1 MFKNNSSMNVAV
13 VTGGNKGIGLGISKK
28 LLKNKYKVI
37 VGGRSSYEDQETSKK
52 IDFIRTDLKYF
63 ESHKELAET
72 AIKKYGQLNVYIN
85 NVGISE
91 WKPIKE
97 VNKDFLDKLIQTNLY
112 SAIWGCKA
120 AEMFLSEYG
129 SIINISSIAGK
140 RGSKNNSIYVAT
152 KFAMNGLTQSLA
164 KELGEKKIRVN
175 AICPVLIKTKGL
187 LKALK
192 QKSSPVKNDLNNF
205 FDNFEKSQTALN
217 RLPTSEEVA
226 EMVVFLASQKAS
238 AITGQC
244 INVDCGV
251 FPQ

>member
-1 MFKNNSSMNVAV
+1 MNVAV
-13 VTGGNKGIGLGISKK
+13 VTGGNKGIGLGISKE
-28 LLKNKYKVI
+28 LLKNNYKVI
-37 VGGRSSYEDQETSKK
+37 VGGRSSYEDRESFAK
-52 IDFIRTDLKYF
+52 IDFIKADLASYDG
-63 ESHKELAET
+63 HKQLAET
-72 AIKKYGQLNVYIN
+72 AIKKYGKLNLYVN

-97 VNKDFLDKLIQTNLY
+97 VDEYFLNKLIKTNLY
-112 SAIWGCKA
+112 SAFWGCKV
-120 AEMFLSEYG
+120 AEKFLSENS

-140 RGSKNNSIYVAT
+140 RGSKNNSVYVAT

-164 KELGEKKIRVN
+164 KELGSKKIRVN
-175 AICPVLIKTKGL
+175 AICPVLIKTEGL
-187 LKALK
+187 IQALN
-192 QKSSPVKNDLNNF
+192 QNYSPVESTLDNF
-205 FDNFEKSQTALN
+205 FGDFQKSQTALN

-226 EMVVFLASQKAS
+226 SMVVFLASESAS

>member
-1 MFKNNSSMNVAV
+1 MNVAV
-13 VTGGNKGIGLGISKK
+13 VTGGNKGIGLGISKE
-28 LLKNKYKVI
+28 LLKNNYKVI
-37 VGGRSSYEDQETSKK
+37 VGGRSSYEDRETSES
-52 IDFIRTDLKYF
+52 IDFIKTDLKYY

-72 AIKKYGQLNVYIN
+72 AIKKYGKLNVYIN

-91 WKPIKE
+91 WKPISE

-120 AEMFLSEYG
+120 AEIFLNENG

-140 RGSKNNSIYVAT
+140 RGSKNNSIYVAS

-164 KELGEKKIRVN
+164 KELGQKNIRVN
-175 AICPVLIKTKGL
+175 AICPVLIKTEGL

-192 QKSSPVKNDLNNF
+192 QKNSPAENNLNNF
-205 FDNFEKSQTALN
+205 FEDFEKSQTALQ
-217 RLPTSEEVA
+217 RLPTSKEVA
-226 EMVVFLASQKAS
+226 EMVVFLASRKAS

>member
-1 MFKNNSSMNVAV
+1 MNVAV
-13 VTGGNKGIGLGISKK
+13 VTGGNKGIGLGISKE
-28 LLKNKYKVI
+28 LLKNNYKVI
-37 VGGRSSYEDQETSKK
+37 VGGRSSYEDRESFAK
-52 IDFIRTDLKYF
+52 IDFIKADLASYDG
-63 ESHKELAET
+63 HKQLAET
-72 AIKKYGQLNVYIN
+72 AIKKYGKLNLYVN

-97 VNKDFLDKLIQTNLY
+97 VDEHFLNKLIKTNLY
-112 SAIWGCKA
+112 SAFWGCKV
-120 AEMFLSEYG
+120 AEKFLSENS

-140 RGSKNNSIYVAT
+140 RGSKNNSVYVAT

-164 KELGEKKIRVN
+164 KELGSKKIRVN
-175 AICPVLIKTKGL
+175 AICPVLIKTEGL
-187 LKALK
+187 IQALN
-192 QKSSPVKNDLNNF
+192 QNYSPVESTLDNF
-205 FDNFEKSQTALN
+205 FGDFQKSQTALN

-226 EMVVFLASQKAS
+226 SMVVFLASESAS